1 MKTGRRWG
9 NPRGALVFFP
19 KVRYNIGEFAVQG
32 GRSVDVPVYHLDK
45 VVKVRKEDME
55 DFDGPLDLIL
65 HLLSKNK
72 MEIRDIP
79 IALLLDQYLE
89 WMEQRE
95 RLNLEVASEFVIMA
109 AHLVYIKTRMLLSID
124 DEEALSEMEQLMA
137 ALEEHQ
143 NRESYERIK
152 GITQVLAGRYA
163 YGRDYLTGQPQPLP
177 QDQTYRYQHQPQ
189 DLTAAM
195 QRIFQ
200 RGEGAAA
207 PPTRAFR
214 GIVGRE
220 PYPVE
225 TKARWILDQLTT
237 LGVTHFRALFQG
249 SKSRSEIVATFLAVL
264 ELCKSNRI
272 YLAGTSEDSTLTCT
286 RPQGE
291 GPQDSEDGGS
301 QTWN

>member
-1 MKTGRRWG
+1 M
-9 NPRGALVFFP
+9 
-19 KVRYNIGEFAVQG
+19 
-32 GRSVDVPVYHLDK
+32 DVPVYHLDK
-45 VVKVRKEDME
+45 VVKVRQEGME

-72 MEIRDIP
+72 IEIRDIS
-79 IALLLDQYLE
+79 ITQLLDQYLD

-143 NRESYERIK
+143 NKESYQRIQ
-152 GITQVLAGRYA
+152 GITQVLAARYA
-163 YGRDYLTGQPQPLP
+163 YGRDYLVGTPQPLP
-177 QDQTYRYQHQPQ
+177 QEQTYRYQHDPQ
-189 DLTAAM
+189 DLTAAL
-195 QRIFQ
+195 QRLFQ
-200 RGEGAAA
+200 RGDGAVP
-207 PPTRAFR
+207 PPTQVFR

-237 LGVTHFRALFQG
+237 LGVTHFRALFRG

-264 ELCKSNRI
+264 ELCKSHQI
-272 YLAGTSEDSTLTCT
+272 YLAGTGEDSTLTCT
-286 RPQGE
+286 HPGDGE
-291 GPQDSEDGGS
+291 PEEGDA
-301 QTWN
+301 

>member
-1 MKTGRRWG
+1 M
-9 NPRGALVFFP
+9 
-19 KVRYNIGEFAVQG
+19 
-32 GRSVDVPVYHLDK
+32 DVPVYHLEK

-72 MEIRDIP
+72 VEIRDIP
-79 IALLLDQYLE
+79 ISLLLDQYLE

-109 AHLVYIKTRMLLSID
+109 AHLVYIKTRMLLSVD
-124 DEEALSEMEQLMA
+124 DQEALSEMEQLMA
-137 ALEEHQ
+137 ALEAHQ
-143 NRESYERIK
+143 HKESYEQVK
-152 GITQVLAGRYA
+152 GVTQVLAQRYA
-163 YGRDYLTGQPQPLP
+163 YGRDYLPGPSRPLP
-177 QDQTYRYQHQPQ
+177 QEKSYRYQHQPQ
-189 DLTAAM
+189 DLTAAL
-195 QRIFQ
+195 QRIFR

-207 PPTRAFR
+207 PPTRAFH

-225 TKARWILDQLTT
+225 TKARWILDQLRAG
-237 LGVTHFRALFQG
+237 GVTHFRALFRG
-249 SKSRSEIVATFLAVL
+249 NRSRSEIVATFLAVL
-264 ELCKSNRI
+264 ELCKSNQI

-286 RPQGE
+286 QPTGE
-291 GPQDSEDGGS
+291 FAPETDDGGG